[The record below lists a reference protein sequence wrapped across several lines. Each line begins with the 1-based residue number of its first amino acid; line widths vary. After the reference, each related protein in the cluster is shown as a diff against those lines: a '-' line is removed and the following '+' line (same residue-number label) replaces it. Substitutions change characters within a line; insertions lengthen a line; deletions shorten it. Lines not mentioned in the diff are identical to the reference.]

1 MSLGGPS
8 DPAEDGMPSGAVGG
22 ASAGVDAPAGVG
34 APAPAGGDA
43 PARPGGI
50 ALLPLDERPVNTAL
64 PRDVA
69 AVAGVDLALP
79 PPALLPRGRE
89 PGDVEGLADWLRS
102 VAGASSIGVCLDGLV
117 HGGLIAARTGDD
129 PVEACLHRL
138 SVLTELSARRPRP
151 ALDAVSVVTRA
162 ADSDDAG
169 EEPAYW
175 SSYGRRL
182 HRMGALLHES
192 FDGDAGTGPAGLDDV
207 VQQVPS
213 AIRRDF
219 EHRRLRNHIVN
230 LEAVDLRSQSV
241 LDTLLITADDTAG
254 RSAGSLEQRWIRH
267 WVRALDADA
276 PSGALLMYPGA
287 DEVGCTLVARGLHRL
302 AGGPPVR
309 IAVASA
315 LPADMSRVPPFEN
328 EALAA
333 SVPLQ
338 IRAAG
343 AQPVT
348 APGWTVPGEP
358 VDVVL
363 VVHPAAERPLD
374 ATVDAPPKEGPSARA
389 TVDLVGRA
397 LATGAPVVVA
407 DARYANGADPALVDE
422 LTGRGLVGRLTGYAG
437 WNTAG
442 NTVGSAVGV
451 AVAAAAGSRLG
462 SGRAEAGQ
470 SLLVHRLLEDDA
482 YQARGRRMIRERL
495 GLASTGTPFG
505 PGQEDRAVAMATGLL
520 NEGLA
525 RLGLDGWRAGAVRF
539 PWHRT
544 FEIDFEVLNG

>member
-1 MSLGGPS
+1 MS
-8 DPAEDGMPSGAVGG
+8 
-22 ASAGVDAPAGVG
+22 
-34 APAPAGGDA
+34 
-43 PARPGGI
+43 PGGI
-50 ALLPLDERPVNTAL
+50 ALLPLDERPVNTTL

-79 PPALLPRGRE
+79 PPELLPRGRE
-89 PGDVEGLADWLRS
+89 RGDVDGLAGWLRS
-102 VAGASSIGVCLDGLV
+102 VAGAASIGVCLDGLAY
-117 HGGLIAARTGDD
+117 GGLISARTGDD
-129 PVEACLHRL
+129 PLEACLQRL
-138 SVLTELSARRPRP
+138 CVLGELAAGRPRP
-151 ALDAVSVVTRA
+151 ALDGVSVVTRA

-192 FDGDAGTGPAGLDDV
+192 FDAGTGPGELDDAV
-207 VQQVPS
+207 RRVPA

-230 LEAVDLRSQSV
+230 LRAVDLRSQGV

-267 WVRALDADA
+267 WARALDADA
-276 PSGALLMYPGA
+276 PPGSLLMYPGA
-287 DEVGCTLVARGLHRL
+287 DEVGCILVARGLHRL

-309 IAVASA
+309 VAVASA

-328 EALAA
+328 EALTA

-348 APGWTVPGEP
+348 APGWAVPGEP
-358 VDVVL
+358 GDVVL
-363 VVHPAAERPLD
+363 VVHPAAERLLD
-374 ATVDAPPKEGPSARA
+374 GAVDVLPQGECSARPTA
-389 TVDLVGRA
+389 DLVGRV
-397 LATGAPVVVA
+397 LATGVPVVVA

-422 LTGRGLVGRLTGYAG
+422 LVDRGLVGRLAGYAG

-451 AVAAAAGSRLG
+451 AVAGALGERLG
-462 SGRAEAGQ
+462 TGSAQAGRR
-470 SLLVHRLLEDDA
+470 LLVHRLLEDDA
-482 YQARGRRMIRERL
+482 YQARGRRVIRERL
-495 GLASTGTPFG
+495 GLASTGTGFG
-505 PGQEDRAVAMATGLL
+505 PGQEDRAVAMATGQL
-520 NEGLA
+520 NTGLA
-525 RLGLDGWRAGAVRF
+525 RLGLDGWRVGAVRF

-544 FEIDFEVLNG
+544 FEIDFEVLNR